1 MIDLRR
7 LHVLRAVDHYG
18 SVTAA
23 ANALHFTPSAASQQ
37 IRQLGREL
45 GVTLLEPV
53 GRKVRLTTSAHSL
66 LAHADAIHERWE
78 QAEIELRA
86 ERAEPVGLLR
96 LSAFPTAL
104 SSLVAPATA
113 RLRERYPELDVRLRE
128 DPVRSTFDLL
138 FEGAVELGVVEMTPE
153 NPPLADPRFDQRS
166 LLDDPFD
173 LLVRSDHRLAGRE
186 QIDLVEAADEDWI
199 LPPETVPC
207 RAQTLSA
214 CTAAGFT
221 PVGVHEAVEWYAT
234 AALIANGL
242 GVALVPRMV
251 HVPPH
256 LPVVRVPCAG
266 NPSRKHLTA
275 TRRGAREHAGVAAAV
290 RMLEELA
297 PNVIAGP

>member
-23 ANALHFTPSAASQQ
+23 AHALHFTPSAASQQ

-45 GVTLLEPV
+45 GVTLLEPA
-53 GRKVRLTTSAHSL
+53 GRKVRLTPSALSL

-78 QAEIELRA
+78 RAEIELHSEWQEA
-86 ERAEPVGLLR
+86 AGLLR

-104 SSLVAPATA
+104 SSLLAPACA
-113 RLRERYPELDVRLRE
+113 RLRERHPRLQVRLRE
-128 DPVRSTFDLL
+128 DPVHETFNLL
-138 FEGAVELGVVEMTPE
+138 FEGVVELGVVEMTPD
-153 NPPLADPRFDQRS
+153 NPTLGDPRFDQRP

-173 LLVRSDHRLAGRE
+173 LVVRADHAVAGRDR
-186 QIDLVEAADEDWI
+186 IDLIELADEDWI
-199 LPPETVPC
+199 VPPEVVPC
-207 RAQTLSA
+207 RAQTLAA

-221 PVGVHEAVEWYAT
+221 PTIAHEAVEWFAT
-234 AALIANGL
+234 GALVANGL

-251 HVPPH
+251 HIPPH

-266 NPSRKHLTA
+266 NPSRKLLTA
-275 TRRGAREHAGVAAAV
+275 TRRGARGHPGVAAAV
-290 RMLEELA
+290 EMLEELA
-297 PNVIAGP
+297 PTAVAEP